1 MRKRSVAIYIITF
14 TMIVSMA
21 DAFGKNEPPIKRKGS
36 QLSDRIVNALDSLA
50 KLNLFVVQ
58 NNAIYP
64 VNPQY
69 HIPELA
75 IEYKLTA
82 MGNTM
87 PIEMDYTPEVQRYI
101 TLFTG
106 ERREA
111 FSKMLGL
118 AQLYFPIF
126 EEYLDKYRLP
136 LELKYLAMVESA
148 LNPLAVS
155 SSGAVGLWQFKIN
168 SGEMLNL
175 DVNSYVDER
184 MDPYKSTEAAC
195 KYLEYLYRIFKDWH
209 LALAA
214 YNGGPGA
221 VRNAI
226 LRSGGE
232 TSYWKLL
239 PYLPEQTRSYVPA
252 YIAAT
257 FVAKNYADF
266 EMEPIQPIYTQSKV
280 DTIQVY
286 GGFYLEAIKKHTDL
300 DMDAVRFL
308 NPTFRTGYVPDNG
321 GFYTITL
328 PHATIKKFF
337 TSIKEIY
344 AYKPKAGNYSLTIT
358 NAGDNAGKK
367 KITYVVRSGDYY
379 HRLALAFGCTIDD
392 INAWNPNASDDL
404 TVGQQLNIWTDS
416 TTAQQYSKAI
426 ELPKSKVN

>member
-1 MRKRSVAIYIITF
+1 MRKRGF
-14 TMIVSMA
+14 TVCIAATILFLSQVV
-21 DAFGKNEPPIKRKGS
+21 AFGKNEPPIKRKGS

-50 KLNLFVVQ
+50 KLNVFILQ
-58 NNAIYP
+58 NSSSYP
-64 VNPQY
+64 VTPSY

-87 PIEMDYTPEVQRYI
+87 PIDMDYTPDVQRYI
-101 TLFTG
+101 SLFTG

-126 EEYLDKYRLP
+126 EEHLDKYRLP
-136 LELKYLAMVESA
+136 LELKYLAIVESA

-168 SGEMLNL
+168 TGEMLNL
-175 DVNSYVDER
+175 SVTSYVDER

-209 LALAA
+209 LTLAA

-239 PYLPEQTRSYVPA
+239 PYLPEQTRNYVPA

-266 EMEPIQPIYTQSKV
+266 EMEPIQPLYNQSKV

-286 GGFYLEAIKKHTDL
+286 GGFYLEGINKYTELDL
-300 DMDAVRFL
+300 DAIRFL
-308 NPTFRTGYVPDNG
+308 NPSFRTGFVPDDG

-337 TSIKEIY
+337 TNVKNIY
-344 AYKPKAGNYSLTIT
+344 EYKPKAAGYSIT
-358 NAGDNAGKK
+358 MKNAGDNAGKK
-367 KITYVVRSGDYY
+367 KITYTVRSGDYY
-379 HRLALAFGCTIDD
+379 HRLALTFGCTVDD
-392 INAWNPNASDDL
+392 INAWNPDADDL
-404 TVGQQLNIWTDS
+404 TVGQRLDIWTDS
-416 TTAQQYSKAI
+416 TTAQQYSKAV
-426 ELPKSKVN
+426 ELPKNKVN

>member
-1 MRKRSVAIYIITF
+1 MVA
-14 TMIVSMA
+14 V
-21 DAFGKNEPPIKRKGS
+21 GRNEPPIKRKGG
-36 QLSDRIVNALDSLA
+36 QLSDRIVNALDSLG
-50 KLNLFVVQ
+50 KLNVFVLQ
-58 NNAIYP
+58 NSSAYP
-64 VNPQY
+64 VNPSY

-87 PIEMDYTPEVQRYI
+87 PIDMDYTPEVQHYI

-126 EEYLDKYRLP
+126 EENLDKYRLP
-136 LELKYLAMVESA
+136 LELKYLAIVESA

-168 SGEMLNL
+168 TGEMLNL
-175 DVNSYVDER
+175 SVTSYVDER
-184 MDPYKSTEAAC
+184 MDPFKSTEAAC

-239 PYLPEQTRSYVPA
+239 PFLPEQTRNYVPA

-257 FVAKNYADF
+257 YVAKNYADF
-266 EMEPIQPIYTQSKV
+266 EMEPIQPLYTQSKV
-280 DTIQVY
+280 DTINVY
-286 GGFYLEAIKKHTDL
+286 GGFYLEAIQKYTDL
-300 DMDAVRFL
+300 DMESIRFL
-308 NPTFRTGYVPDNG
+308 NPSFRTGFVPDNG
-321 GFYTITL
+321 NFYTLVL

-337 TSIKEIY
+337 ISFKDIY
-344 AYKPKAGNYSLTIT
+344 TYKPKANDYGLTIK
-358 NAGDNAGKK
+358 NAGDSNGKK

-379 HRLALAFGCTIDD
+379 HRLALTFGCTVDD
-392 INAWNPNASDDL
+392 INAWNPDASEEL
-404 TVGQQLNIWTDS
+404 SVGQRLNIWTDS
-416 TTAQQYSKAI
+416 TTAQRYSLSTDI
-426 ELPKSKVN
+426 TPKIKENH